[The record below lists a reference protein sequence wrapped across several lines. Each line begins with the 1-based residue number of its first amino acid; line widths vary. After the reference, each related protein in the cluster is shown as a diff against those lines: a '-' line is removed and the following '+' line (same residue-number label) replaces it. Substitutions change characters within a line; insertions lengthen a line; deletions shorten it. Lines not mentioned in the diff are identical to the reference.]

1 MTPNNIHSY
10 ILCSKYEQGREAH
23 INTLK
28 KQLGE
33 IICVEAIFPK
43 FDKVPF
49 INQLIALSKHR
60 TGKSLNQGEI
70 GCLLGHRKIWRLIAK
85 KSANP
90 SQHFLV
96 LESDSKIENIND
108 FNSAFADNL
117 ISNKGAHY
125 DLFFWGAWNGNT
137 RIKKSTAST
146 ILNKFTIGTPLIKS
160 VYGTYGYSIT
170 PNGAKILLKQTAK
183 ISYPVDYFKHHLINA
198 DIQIGAIR
206 PAMIDTWKTTPSNI
220 VVENNWVN
228 IKRWII
234 IRFFD
239 FRNMI
244 IAYFC

>member
-1 MTPNNIHSY
+1 MMQNQIHTY
-10 ILCSKYEQGREAH
+10 VLCSKQELGREGH

-28 KQLGE
+28 QQLGD
-33 IICVEAIFPK
+33 INCVEAIFPK
-43 FDKVPF
+43 FQKVHF
-49 INQLIALSKHR
+49 IQQLVAVSKSR
-60 TGKSLNQGEI
+60 TGKALNQGEI

-85 KSANP
+85 HTATPN
-90 SQHFLV
+90 QHFLV
-96 LESDSKIENIND
+96 LESDSKIVYIEDFKKAFIEIINA
-108 FNSAFADNL
+108 NHSYN
-117 ISNKGAHY
+117 Y

-137 RIKKSTAST
+137 RIKKSTQSK
-146 ILNKFTIGTPLIKS
+146 ILNKFNIGKPLIKS

-234 IRFFD
+234 IRVFD

>member
-1 MTPNNIHSY
+1 MTQDNIPSY
-10 ILCSKYEQGREAH
+10 ILCSKREVDRKEY
-23 INTLK
+23 IQKLR
-28 KQLGE
+28 KQLGD
-33 IICVEAIFPK
+33 ITCVEAIFPK
-43 FDKVPF
+43 FEKVPF
-49 INQLIALSKHR
+49 IEQLVALSKSR
-60 TGKSLNQGEI
+60 TGTALNQGEI

-85 KSANP
+85 HTATPN
-90 SQHFLV
+90 QHFLV
-96 LESDSKIENIND
+96 LESDSKIVYIEDFKKAFIEIINA
-108 FNSAFADNL
+108 NHSYN
-117 ISNKGAHY
+117 Y

-137 RIKKSTAST
+137 RIKKSTQSK
-146 ILNKFTIGTPLIKS
+146 ILNKFNIGKPLIKS

-234 IRFFD
+234 IRVFD

>member
-1 MTPNNIHSY
+1 MTQNHIHTY
-10 ILCSKYEQGREAH
+10 VLCSKHEQGREEH
-23 INTLK
+23 INLLK
-28 KQLGE
+28 RQLGE
-33 IICVEAIFPK
+33 INCVEAIFPK
-43 FDKVPF
+43 FQKVPF
-49 INQLIALSKHR
+49 MEQLVAVSKSR
-60 TGKSLNQGEI
+60 TGKALNNGEI

-85 KSANP
+85 KSATS

-108 FNSAFADNL
+108 FNSAFTEKL
-117 ISNKGAHY
+117 ISKKGDAY

-137 RIKKSTAST
+137 RIKKSTTST
-146 ILNKFTIGTPLIKS
+146 ILNKFTIGVPLIKS

-183 ISYPVDYFKHHLINA
+183 ISYPVDYFKYHLSKTDIN
-198 DIQIGAIR
+198 IGAIR
-206 PAMIDTWKTTPSNI
+206 PAIIDTWKTSPSNI

-234 IRFFD
+234 IRIFD

>member
-1 MTPNNIHSY
+1 
-10 ILCSKYEQGREAH
+10 
-23 INTLK
+23 
-28 KQLGE
+28 
-33 IICVEAIFPK
+33 
-43 FDKVPF
+43 
-49 INQLIALSKHR
+49 
-60 TGKSLNQGEI
+60 
-70 GCLLGHRKIWRLIAK
+70 LLGHRKIWRLIAK
-85 KSANP
+85 RSANP
-90 SQHFLV
+90 KQHFLI

-117 ISNKGAHY
+117 ISNKGTHY

-146 ILNKFTIGTPLIKS
+146 ILNKFTIGAPLIKS

-234 IRFFD
+234 IRVFD

>member
-1 MTPNNIHSY
+1 MTQNHIHAY
-10 ILCSKYEQGREAH
+10 LLCSKQEQGREGH
-23 INTLK
+23 INLLK
-28 KQLGE
+28 QQLAG
-33 IICVEAIFPK
+33 ITYVEAIFPK
-43 FDKVPF
+43 FQKVPF
-49 INQLIALSKHR
+49 LEQLVVVSKSR
-60 TGKSLNQGEI
+60 TGKALNPGEI
-70 GCLLGHRKIWRLIAK
+70 GCLLGHRKIWHLIAK
-85 KSANP
+85 HTVTPN
-90 SQHFLV
+90 QHFLV
-96 LESDSKIENIND
+96 LESDSKIINIDD
-108 FNSAFADNL
+108 FIKAFIEIKNAKNSHN
-117 ISNKGAHY
+117 Y

-234 IRFFD
+234 IRVFD

>member
-1 MTPNNIHSY
+1 MTQNHIHTY
-10 ILCSKYEQGREAH
+10 VLFSKHEQGREEH
-23 INTLK
+23 INLLK
-28 KQLGE
+28 RQLGE
-33 IICVEAIFPK
+33 INCVEAIFPK
-43 FDKVPF
+43 FQKVPF
-49 INQLIALSKHR
+49 MEQLVAVSKSR
-60 TGKSLNQGEI
+60 TGKALNHGEI

-85 KSANP
+85 KSATPN
-90 SQHFLV
+90 QHFLV
-96 LESDSKIENIND
+96 LESDSKIINIHD
-108 FNSAFADNL
+108 FINAFNTIMNARNSQN
-117 ISNKGAHY
+117 Y

-137 RIKKSTAST
+137 RIKKSTTST
-146 ILNKFTIGTPLIKS
+146 ILNKFTIGAPLIKS

-183 ISYPVDYFKHHLINA
+183 ISCPVDFFKYHLNNTHIN
-198 DIQIGAIR
+198 IGAIR

-234 IRFFD
+234 IRIFD